1 MANRVL
7 MPRALDGNGDI
18 VPGAMAYFFKEGTV
32 SPLTVYSDKAGTVVV
47 PPPLVADS
55 AGNFIAVFT
64 DKVLKL
70 DIRDP
75 DTNTSLPGFPSDNWH
90 VTTTDETG
98 AGLVKFTPITGN
110 SATNVQ
116 AAIANLTGLWNA
128 VTAYGKSL
136 IAASDAASARTTLGL
151 GAVATRGFL
160 DEDDMASD
168 SATAAPS
175 QQSVKAFVG
184 TEVDGK
190 ALGVG
195 QSWQNLTGSRNANTS
210 YQNAT
215 GRPIQ
220 WMVHGSTS
228 GLAQVSTDGSAWVT
242 IATLGAPGS
251 FETAAS
257 ATIPPDHF
265 YRTTGGFTNWSE
277 LR

>member
-18 VPGAMAYFFKEGTV
+18 VPGAMAYFYKEGTV
-32 SPLTVYSDKAGTVVV
+32 SPLTVYSDKAGTVVI

-55 AGNFIAVFT
+55 SGNFTAVFT
-64 DKVLKL
+64 NSILKL

-90 VTTTDETG
+90 TTTTDETG

-128 VTAYGKSL
+128 VTGYGKSL
-136 IAASDAASARTTLGL
+136 IAAADAASARTTLGL

-175 QQSVKAFVG
+175 QQSVKAFV
-184 TEVDGK
+184 EAQVDGK

-195 QSWQNLTGSRNANTS
+195 QTWQNLTGSRTANTS

-228 GLAQVSTDGSAWVT
+228 GLAQVSTNGSTWVT

-251 FETAAS
+251 FETAAA
-257 ATIPPDHF
+257 ATIPPGHF